1 MISQLSEVEVAIAL
15 HLLKQNL
22 RGKYLDEA
30 LKRASPGK
38 KLRRVRVPTHYKK

>member
-38 KLRRVRVPTHYKK
+38 IQTLHLSFVHVSP